1 MTLTKQSEIHFISTK
16 ELSTQLGVNRAK
28 LQLLRET
35 GLLRAVKVGKGYRY
49 YSKDIE
55 RFVEIAQNYDLSS
68 VEKIVSAGHAERIR
82 KEHEKKKTFKTRN
95 QKDC

>member
-1 MTLTKQSEIHFISTK
+1 MTLTKTSEIRFISTR

-28 LQLLRET
+28 IQLLRET
-35 GLLRAVKVGKGYRY
+35 GLLRAVRVGKGYRY

-68 VEKIVSAGHAERIR
+68 VEKIVSAGQAERIR
-82 KEHEKKKTFKTRN
+82 KEREKKKTFKTRN
-95 QKDC
+95 QKNC

>member
-1 MTLTKQSEIHFISTK
+1 MTLTKTSEIRFISTR

-35 GLLRAVKVGKGYRY
+35 GLLRAVRVGKGYRY

-68 VEKIVSAGHAERIR
+68 VEKIVSAGQAERIR
-82 KEHEKKKTFKTRN
+82 REHEKTKTFKTRN
-95 QKDC
+95 QKNC

>member
-1 MTLTKQSEIHFISTK
+1 MTLTKQSEIRFISTK

-28 LQLLRET
+28 IQLLRET

-68 VEKIVSAGHAERIR
+68 VEKIVSAGQAERIR
-82 KEHEKKKTFKTRN
+82 REYEKKKTFKTRN
-95 QKDC
+95 QKNC